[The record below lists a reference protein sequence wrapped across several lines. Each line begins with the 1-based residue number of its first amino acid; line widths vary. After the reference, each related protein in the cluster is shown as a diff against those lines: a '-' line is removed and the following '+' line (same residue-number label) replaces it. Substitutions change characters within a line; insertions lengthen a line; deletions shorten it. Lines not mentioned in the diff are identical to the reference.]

1 MKNKKKIVL
10 RCLAMRKSF
19 QKSFFIIF
27 FFAWAIGTL
36 AQIKVVKGV
45 VLDTQGEPVIGAS
58 VVVKGVPNGV
68 ITDFDGKFSIQN
80 IPDDATIQISFVGY
94 KTQNILVKGKNYF
107 NITLQEDAE
116 MLEEVVV
123 IGYGS
128 VKKSDVTGALTQ
140 VSEKQIKERPVQN
153 ALQAMQGKAP
163 QLTAVLEKWVKYV
176 FAVIVP

>member
-1 MKNKKKIVL
+1 
-10 RCLAMRKSF
+10 MRKSF

-153 ALQAMQGKAP
+153 ALQAMQGKH
-163 QLTAVLEKWVKYV
+163 QVWIYN
-176 FAVIVP
+176 

>member
-68 ITDFDGKFSIQN
+68 ITDFDGEFSIQN

-94 KTQNILVKGKNYF
+94 KTQDILVKGKNYF

-140 VSEKQIKERPVQN
+140 VSE
-153 ALQAMQGKAP
+153 
-163 QLTAVLEKWVKYV
+163 
-176 FAVIVP
+176 

>member
-1 MKNKKKIVL
+1 MYNITFRIDVLLLNLRSNLNLILIKIKYEKQKKIVL

-140 VSEKQIKERPVQN
+140 VSEKQIK
-153 ALQAMQGKAP
+153 
-163 QLTAVLEKWVKYV
+163 
-176 FAVIVP
+176 